1 MTTRSAPSRHGR
13 TEQGSARTGA
23 PSSAVTFALVASSE
37 PGNAGAAA
45 RSLTAF
51 GFRDLRLIDPATRPG
66 RQDAAL
72 AVRWGQETLRAAQL
86 VRADEIE
93 ELLGDFDEIWGTT
106 CRRGSHRE
114 LVTPRE
120 AVAAHRRSGGRLL
133 ILFGPERDG
142 LSRTWLDR
150 CRRLVRIPTPGGP
163 LNLAHAVTVI
173 AYELRREGDAPA
185 EPAPRGASSA
195 QRREILRRAEDLLA
209 GIGYPT
215 RSLKRHPPEAYLEP
229 VRGGRLPSRQAQWLL
244 GLIRRLEQR
253 LAAPAAGQAG
263 GVAGSGSRMRS
274 RGQRPGRR

>member
-1 MTTRSAPSRHGR
+1 MTTP
-13 TEQGSARTGA
+13 SARGRDRRTAQGPARAGA
-23 PSSAVTFALVASSE
+23 PASAATFALVGSSE

-72 AVRWGQETLRAAQL
+72 AVRWGQATLQAARL
-86 VRADEIE
+86 VRAGEIE
-93 ELLGDFDEIWGTT
+93 ELLGGFDEIWGTT

-120 AVAAHRRSGGRLL
+120 AVAAHRRIGGRLL
-133 ILFGPERDG
+133 VLFGPERDG
-142 LSRTWLDR
+142 LSRAWLDR
-150 CRRLVRIPTPGGP
+150 CHRLVRIPTPGGP
-163 LNLAHAVTVI
+163 LNLAHAVTVM
-173 AYELRREGDAPA
+173 AYELGREGDAPA
-185 EPAPRGASSA
+185 EPARRGASSA
-195 QRREILRRAEDLLA
+195 QRREIVRRTEDLLA

-229 VRGGRLPSRQAQWLL
+229 VRSGGLSSRQAQWLL

-253 LAAPAAGQAG
+253 LAAPAAGLG
-263 GVAGSGSRMRS
+263 RGVAGSRSCSGS